1 MDNKKNNITFLR
13 YFLIAL
19 FFIFSYFSFKN
30 FNEYYL
36 FLKEIN
42 KNDYL
47 KNPNMYYSYSLYFL
61 SILNI
66 IISIIPIK
74 IYKNKKNIIDILF
87 IIFSAILLYLSIF
100 YIENFYMENFHLMGI
115 GGKFFNPSL
124 PLWATSYAILI
135 LWFIEKKEWM
145 ENKFSIHSFF

>member
-74 IYKNKKNIIDILF
+74 IYKNNDKKK
-87 IIFSAILLYLSIF
+87 S
-100 YIENFYMENFHLMGI
+100 
-115 GGKFFNPSL
+115 
-124 PLWATSYAILI
+124 
-135 LWFIEKKEWM
+135 
-145 ENKFSIHSFF
+145 

>member
-47 KNPNMYYSYSLYFL
+47 TQ
-61 SILNI
+61 I
-66 IISIIPIK
+66 IHKRLIG
-74 IYKNKKNIIDILF
+74 Y
-87 IIFSAILLYLSIF
+87 
-100 YIENFYMENFHLMGI
+100 NFFVNR
-115 GGKFFNPSL
+115 
-124 PLWATSYAILI
+124 
-135 LWFIEKKEWM
+135 
-145 ENKFSIHSFF
+145 